1 MVQCQRHD
9 ISKGAASSR
18 AFCETAGIIVVA
30 ETHDQERKIRPLR
43 RARPRLAVLVSLAL
57 VVLAAA
63 AALIMT
69 TGIDRQLADVIQ
81 TYEVRNQARELTIA
95 LTEAESSQRGFILT
109 GDQSYLEPYRRSVAG
124 IDTRIKTLTAITA
137 ADPQQAER
145 IASISG
151 AISIKLAEMAR
162 SVDLV
167 QSERPGEAQTLI
179 QSGMGARLMDELR
192 SRLEQF
198 IGEENAKLLE
208 RNKGIDLSR
217 RALVGA
223 IIVALAGA
231 AILSYSLLS
240 RTQREVSAL
249 AESRTQLLTQNEA
262 LEAEVRERTQA
273 IEEAREHAEYERQR
287 VEALLRDTNHRVGN
301 SLATVSSLLGLQ
313 LMRTRSSEVRDALE
327 AARARVHAVAS
338 AHRRL
343 RLGDD
348 LETVSAAEFLSAVLD
363 DLEGTAT
370 GAKAVT
376 LKGDFAPLEIGARD
390 ATTIGILVGELVTNA
405 LKHAFPDGRVGSIEV
420 SFKRDGADIPI
431 LRVADDGVGMAADR
445 NPGEGGLGSVIV
457 KQLANQFSGVPHYER
472 RPSGGIAVT
481 VPLPGIERTVPDGS
495 GRES

>member
-1 MVQCQRHD
+1 MMMADARN
-9 ISKGAASSR
+9 
-18 AFCETAGIIVVA
+18 
-30 ETHDQERKIRPLR
+30 QERDTKPPR
-43 RARPRLAVLVSLAL
+43 RARPRLAVLASLAL

-69 TGIDRQLADVIQ
+69 AGIDRQLVDVTQ

-95 LTEAESSQRGFILT
+95 LTEAESGQRGFMLT
-109 GDQSYLEPYRRSVAG
+109 QDQKYLEPYRRAVAG
-124 IDTRIKTLTAITA
+124 IDTRIKTLVAITA
-137 ADPQQAER
+137 ADPRQADR
-145 IASISG
+145 VAAISDS
-151 AISIKLAEMAR
+151 ISIKLAEMAR
-162 SVDLV
+162 TVDLI
-167 QSERPGEAQTLI
+167 QSGRPGEAQTLI
-179 QSGMGARLMDELR
+179 ESGMGARLMDELR
-192 SRLEQF
+192 SGLEQF

-217 RALVGA
+217 RALVVA

-240 RTQREVSAL
+240 RTQRQVSAL

-262 LEAEVRERTQA
+262 LEAQVRERTQA
-273 IEEAREHAEYERQR
+273 IEEAREHAEHERQR

-313 LMRTRSSEVRDALE
+313 LMRTDSDEVREALE

-363 DLEGTAT
+363 DLHDTAT
-370 GAKAVT
+370 TAKAVT
-376 LKGDFAPLEIGARD
+376 LKGDFAPVEIGARD

-405 LKHAFPDGRVGSIEV
+405 LKHAFPDGRQGHIAV
-420 SFKRDGADIPI
+420 SFKRDAANVPT
-431 LRVADDGVGMAADR
+431 LRVADDGVGMAAER
-445 NPGEGGLGSVIV
+445 TPGEGGLGSVIV
-457 KQLANQFSGVPHYER
+457 KQLANQFDGKPHYER
-472 RPSGGIAVT
+472 GPNGGIVVT
-481 VPLPGIERTVPDGS
+481 VPLPGVERAAAS
-495 GRES
+495 

>member
-1 MVQCQRHD
+1 M
-9 ISKGAASSR
+9 
-18 AFCETAGIIVVA
+18 A
-30 ETHDQERKIRPLR
+30 EARNQERDTKPPR
-43 RARPRLAVLVSLAL
+43 RARPRLAVLASLAL

-69 TGIDRQLADVIQ
+69 AGIDRQLVDVTQ

-95 LTEAESSQRGFILT
+95 LTEAESGQRGFMLT
-109 GDQSYLEPYRRSVAG
+109 QDQKYLEPYRRAVAG
-124 IDTRIKTLTAITA
+124 IDTRVKTLVAITA
-137 ADPQQAER
+137 ADPRQADR
-145 IASISG
+145 VAAISDS
-151 AISIKLAEMAR
+151 ISIKLAEMAR
-162 SVDLV
+162 TVDLI
-167 QSERPGEAQTLI
+167 QSGRPGEAQTLI
-179 QSGMGARLMDELR
+179 ESGMGARLMDELR
-192 SRLEQF
+192 SGLEQF

-217 RALVGA
+217 RALVVA

-240 RTQREVSAL
+240 RTQRQVSAL

-262 LEAEVRERTQA
+262 LEAQVRERTQA
-273 IEEAREHAEYERQR
+273 IEEAREHAEHERQR

-313 LMRTRSSEVRDALE
+313 LMRTESDEVREALE

-363 DLEGTAT
+363 DLHDTAT
-370 GAKAVT
+370 MAKAVT
-376 LKGDFAPLEIGARD
+376 LKGDFAPVEIGARD

-405 LKHAFPDGRVGSIEV
+405 LKHAFPDGRQGHIAV
-420 SFKRDGADIPI
+420 SFKRDTANVPT
-431 LRVADDGVGMAADR
+431 LRVADDGVGMAAER
-445 NPGEGGLGSVIV
+445 TPGEGGLGSVIV
-457 KQLANQFSGVPHYER
+457 KQLANQFDGKPHYER
-472 RPSGGIAVT
+472 GPNGGIVVT
-481 VPLPGIERTVPDGS
+481 VPLPGVERAAAS
-495 GRES
+495 

>member
-1 MVQCQRHD
+1 M
-9 ISKGAASSR
+9 
-18 AFCETAGIIVVA
+18 VA
-30 ETHDQERKIRPLR
+30 EIDDQKQQTRPPR
-43 RARPRLAVLVSLAL
+43 RARPRLAVVASLAL

-69 TGIDRQLADVIQ
+69 TGIDRQLADVVQ

-109 GDQSYLEPYRRSVAG
+109 GDQSYLEPYRRAVAG

-137 ADPQQAER
+137 ADPQQTER
-145 IASISG
+145 VASIAS
-151 AISIKLAEMAR
+151 AISVKMVEMAR
-162 SVDLV
+162 TVDLV

-192 SRLEQF
+192 SGLEQF

-223 IIVALAGA
+223 IIVALAAA

-240 RTQREVSAL
+240 RTQRQVSAL

-313 LMRTRSSEVRDALE
+313 LMRTSSTEVRDALE

-348 LETVSAAEFLSAVLD
+348 LETVSAAEFLGAVLD
-363 DLEGTAT
+363 DLEDTAT

-376 LKGDFAPLEIGARD
+376 LKGDFAPVEIGARD

-405 LKHAFPDGRVGSIEV
+405 LKHAFPDGRAGSIEV
-420 SFKRDGADIPI
+420 SFKRDGADIPT
-431 LRVADDGVGMAADR
+431 LRVADDGVGMDAAR

-457 KQLANQFSGVPHYER
+457 KQLANQFAGAPHYER
-472 RPSGGIAVT
+472 RPTGGIAVT
-481 VPLPGIERTVPDGS
+481 VPLPGVERQVASDGPR
-495 GRES
+495 GES

>member
-1 MVQCQRHD
+1 
-9 ISKGAASSR
+9 
-18 AFCETAGIIVVA
+18 VVA
-30 ETHDQERKIRPLR
+30 EIDDQKQHTRPLR
-43 RARPRLAVLVSLAL
+43 RARPRLAVVASLAL

-69 TGIDRQLADVIQ
+69 TGIDRQLADVVQ

-109 GDQSYLEPYRRSVAG
+109 GDQSYLEPYRRAVAG

-137 ADPQQAER
+137 ADPQQTER
-145 IASISG
+145 VASIAS
-151 AISIKLAEMAR
+151 AISVKMVEMAR
-162 SVDLV
+162 TVDLV

-240 RTQREVSAL
+240 RTQRQVSAL

-273 IEEAREHAEYERQR
+273 IEEAREHAEHERQR
-287 VEALLRDTNHRVGN
+287 VEALLRDTNHR
-301 SLATVSSLLGLQ
+301 LAIRWL
-313 LMRTRSSEVRDALE
+313 RC
-327 AARARVHAVAS
+327 
-338 AHRRL
+338 RRYW
-343 RLGDD
+343 GC
-348 LETVSAAEFLSAVLD
+348 
-363 DLEGTAT
+363 
-370 GAKAVT
+370 
-376 LKGDFAPLEIGARD
+376 
-390 ATTIGILVGELVTNA
+390 N
-405 LKHAFPDGRVGSIEV
+405 
-420 SFKRDGADIPI
+420 
-431 LRVADDGVGMAADR
+431 
-445 NPGEGGLGSVIV
+445 
-457 KQLANQFSGVPHYER
+457 
-472 RPSGGIAVT
+472 
-481 VPLPGIERTVPDGS
+481 
-495 GRES
+495 

>member
-1 MVQCQRHD
+1 M
-9 ISKGAASSR
+9 
-18 AFCETAGIIVVA
+18 
-30 ETHDQERKIRPLR
+30 
-43 RARPRLAVLVSLAL
+43 ARPRLAVLASLAL

-69 TGIDRQLADVIQ
+69 AGIDRQLVDVTQ

-109 GDQSYLEPYRRSVAG
+109 GEQSYLEPYRRAVAG

-137 ADPQQAER
+137 GDVQQAER
-145 IASISG
+145 VASIAN

-162 SVDLV
+162 TVELV
-167 QSERPGEAQTLI
+167 QSERAGEAQTLI
-179 QSGMGARLMDELR
+179 RTGMGARLMDELR

-208 RNKGIDLSR
+208 RNKGIDLWR

-240 RTQREVSAL
+240 RTQRQMSAL
-249 AESRTQLLTQNEA
+249 AESRTELLTQKEA
-262 LEAEVRERTQA
+262 LEEQVLERTQA
-273 IEEAREHAEYERQR
+273 IEEAREHAEHERQR

-313 LMRTRSSEVRDALE
+313 LMRTHSPEVREALE

-363 DLEGTAT
+363 DLEDTTT

-376 LKGDFAPLEIGARD
+376 LRGDFAPLEIGARD

-405 LKHAFPDGRVGSIEV
+405 LKHAFPDGRAGNIEV
-420 SFKRDGADIPI
+420 SFKRDGADVPT
-431 LRVADDGVGMAADR
+431 LRVADDGVGMEAER
-445 NPGEGGLGSVIV
+445 TPGEGGLGSVIV
-457 KQLANQFSGVPHYER
+457 KQLANQFAGAPHYER
-472 RPSGGIAVT
+472 RVSGGIAVT
-481 VPLPGIERTVPDGS
+481 VPLPGIERGTAANGS
-495 GRES
+495 